1 MDELLEQ
8 LRVKIESRNAKDFL
22 QSLVDNYNGHLSGYL
37 LNLQMMQDHGDA
49 CPHCDMPRD
58 EFPDEIG

>member
-1 MDELLEQ
+1 MDELFEQ

-22 QSLVDNYNGHLSGYL
+22 ESLVTHFSGHFGSWLIQQ
-37 LNLQMMQDHGDA
+37 QMAHDHDDA

>member
-22 QSLVDNYNGHLSGYL
+22 ESLVTHFSGHFGLASTGTNGV
-37 LNLQMMQDHGDA
+37 
-49 CPHCDMPRD
+49 
-58 EFPDEIG
+58 